1 MNHKPYGVYMTIPLQ
16 KLSFKPHLSGII
28 NDFKTNL
35 EFYLLVTF
43 VWKFALLTSASNKL
57 ALCTCNVKVQ
67 WKKIVPKQKKEGMF
81 VAICN
86 KFKSG
91 RHNLPLHPQQL
102 EPKIALN
109 SLRTKQEQSQ
119 RMHI

>member
-1 MNHKPYGVYMTIPLQ
+1 VESSTIL
-16 KLSFKPHLSGII
+16 
-28 NDFKTNL
+28 KTNL

-43 VWKFALLTSASNKL
+43 VWKFALLTCASDKF
-57 ALCTCNVKVQ
+57 ALCTSNVKVQ
-67 WKKIVPKQKKEGMF
+67 WKKCVPKQEKERMF
-81 VAICN
+81 VAICY

-91 RHNLPLHPQQL
+91 RHNLPLHPQRL

-109 SLRTKQEQSQ
+109 SLRTKQEKSQ

>member
-1 MNHKPYGVYMTIPLQ
+1 MNHKPCGVYMTIPLQ

-28 NDFKTNL
+28 NNFKTNL
-35 EFYLLVTF
+35 EFYLLVNF
-43 VWKFALLTSASNKL
+43 VWKFAILASASNKFT
-57 ALCTCNVKVQ
+57 LCTRNVKVQ
-67 WKKIVPKQKKEGMF
+67 WKKCVPKQEKERMF
-81 VAICN
+81 VAICY

-109 SLRTKQEQSQ
+109 SLRTKQEKSQ